1 MNIIKKFFA
10 IVSGITKRS
19 SLKSWIFKTKQ
30 YFQHSL
36 RFPHFRSTS
45 FYKWNDVRKRYIVS
59 FPEKIYLLS
68 YPISSFLGRIT
79 LYKIPFFLYIFSKF
93 KPWLIKGNGKLL
105 KKGVHCIFSSFPP
118 YFPRCLYSAV
128 NHSYRCYDNSNFRP
142 RFPQISLLIGCCW
155 SLVVAVAKW
164 RLLECDPPQSPWL
177 KKTPTWSGAS
187 RANILPL
194 SWRISLLFE
203 LSETTSIPLPS
214 GSS

>member
-1 MNIIKKFFA
+1 MKWCEKEVHCFLPGKKISLIIPNFLFFRENHA
-10 IVSGITKRS
+10 IQD
-19 SLKSWIFKTKQ
+19 SL
-30 YFQHSL
+30 
-36 RFPHFRSTS
+36 
-45 FYKWNDVRKRYIVS
+45 
-59 FPEKIYLLS
+59 
-68 YPISSFLGRIT
+68 
-79 LYKIPFFLYIFSKF
+79 FLYIFSKF

-128 NHSYRCYDNSNFRP
+128 NHSYRCYDNSNFRL

-155 SLVVAVAKW
+155 SLVVAVVKW

-194 SWRISLLFE
+194 SRRISLLFE

-214 GSS
+214 GSSQRKNAFFSGRE